1 MSEENKNLEQD
12 KLPEVE
18 TDTAPLIADGGD
30 DAPKKSEEN
39 KNQRPEKLPDIDIYT
54 NRPKKTVSSDETGN
68 AGFEAVKE
76 KSKFTKWIE
85 NFFYHYKWHTA
96 AVAFILIVAIVCTV
110 TMCGRKKADVQII
123 YAGNEYLSPEQQ
135 ESLRAEL
142 GMIRNDGTQLSF
154 SAYWWMSDNEIKE
167 AKDKYNNDDS
177 PKNDFTQN
185 QVETIN
191 DNKKIFDEYMMLG
204 PTSSYF
210 IWFMS
215 PALYEEYKKFAF
227 DEYDDLNILFE
238 DLGYLK
244 GSNPGMRFYDSSN
257 TAICLSSLVAY
268 SNTGL
273 NALPDDTVIVFRA
286 YTGLLKNNRTSKKAY
301 DKSKD
306 FLKDLVEY

>member
-1 MSEENKNLEQD
+1 M
-12 KLPEVE
+12 
-18 TDTAPLIADGGD
+18 
-30 DAPKKSEEN
+30 SEEN

-54 NRPKKTVSSDETGN
+54 NRPKKNGDSGETGN

-76 KSKFTKWIE
+76 KSKFPTWVE

-110 TMCGRKKADVQII
+110 TMCTRKSADVQII

-135 ESLRAEL
+135 ESLRTEL

-177 PKNDFTQN
+177 SKNDFTQD
-185 QVETIN
+185 QVNAIEN
-191 DNKKIFDEYMMLG
+191 NEKIFDEFMMLG

-215 PALYEEYKKFAF
+215 PDRYKEYCALAQREYG
-227 DEYDDLNILFE
+227 DLNILFD

-244 GSNPGMRFYDSSN
+244 GSNAGMSFYDSSN
-257 TAICLSSLVAY
+257 TAIYLSSLAAY

-273 NALPDDTVIVFRA
+273 KELPEDTVIVFRA

-301 DKSKD
+301 DNSKD